1 MYNDLLKKIQSLKSF
16 DTIEE
21 DNFQT
26 IHETIDYLERSL
38 NRAKIKDLSKDELE
52 LYVFTVNAPFEET
65 DNLSSLPE
73 PFLDGVKEIQEEI
86 LATYS

>member
-52 LYVFTVNAPFEET
+52 LYVFTVNTPFEET
-65 DNLSSLPE
+65 DNLISLPE
-73 PFLDGVKEIQEEI
+73 PFLDRVKEIQEEI